1 MTPVFDVDPEDE
13 DGKVTLPPSRR
24 QPDRPLE
31 GEEAAAH
38 IAGLV
43 DPGILEPEPDDPDQ
57 LADDLELLG
66 ELAQERA
73 DELYD
78 AAARHVGRVLAPA
91 EEAILGATAKA
102 AAAMLP
108 EPVPADALEDLKVP
122 APPPD
127 EGMTRYLVQRFHS
140 ATMLDGEMFE
150 VWIDLGTLD
159 APSRD
164 EALATL
170 RGEAWARFMPAAGA
184 STAFRIVAARALGRS
199 LPVEGRAMVVPI
211 WGGETP

>member
-38 IAGLV
+38 IGGLV

-66 ELAQERA
+66 QAAQEP
-73 DELYD
+73 
-78 AAARHVGRVLAPA
+78 AP
-91 EEAILGATAKA
+91 T
-102 AAAMLP
+102 
-108 EPVPADALEDLKVP
+108 DALEDLKVP

-127 EGMTRYLVQRFHS
+127 EGQTRYLVQRFHS
-140 ATMLDGEMFE
+140 ATMLDDEMFE

-170 RGEAWARFMPAAGA
+170 RGEAWAKFMPGAGA
-184 STAFRIVAARALGRS
+184 TTAFRIVAERALGRT

>member
-43 DPGILEPEPDDPDQ
+43 PGGTVGDDVPEDGIDVDVDIESAAEQ
-57 LADDLELLG
+57 LAEDMELIG
-66 ELAQERA
+66 RAAQE
-73 DELYD
+73 
-78 AAARHVGRVLAPA
+78 
-91 EEAILGATAKA
+91 
-102 AAAMLP
+102 
-108 EPVPADALEDLKVP
+108 P
-122 APPPD
+122 APPV
-127 EGMTRYLVQRFHS
+127 EGQTRYLVQRFHS

-170 RGEAWARFMPAAGA
+170 RSEAWARFMPGAGA
-184 STAFRIVAARALGRS
+184 TTAFRIVAERALGRT